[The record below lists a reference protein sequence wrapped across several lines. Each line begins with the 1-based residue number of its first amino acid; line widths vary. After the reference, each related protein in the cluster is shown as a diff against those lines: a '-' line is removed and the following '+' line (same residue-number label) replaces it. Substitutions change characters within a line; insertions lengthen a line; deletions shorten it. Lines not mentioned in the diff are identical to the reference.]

1 LLRIVT
7 KLQQVVQ
14 FCDYLFCDYLQQVVP
29 ALAGGRYLLGLMPP
43 RLLFLPLYPGAS
55 WMLPVHFALQL
66 LCITFDAPTNS
77 QSGAADMRRP
87 PVNHIEPP
95 LGKPSGPFI
104 DPPYAPRPEDPH
116 DLSALPLLCCH

>member
-1 LLRIVT
+1 LLRVSAGIIG
-7 KLQQVVQ
+7 LPSSLLGCCIRPLFQ
-14 FCDYLFCDYLQQVVP
+14 FGDYLQQVVP

-95 LGKPSGPFI
+95 LGEPSGPFI
-104 DPPYAPRPEDPH
+104 DPPNASRQ
-116 DLSALPLLCCH
+116 